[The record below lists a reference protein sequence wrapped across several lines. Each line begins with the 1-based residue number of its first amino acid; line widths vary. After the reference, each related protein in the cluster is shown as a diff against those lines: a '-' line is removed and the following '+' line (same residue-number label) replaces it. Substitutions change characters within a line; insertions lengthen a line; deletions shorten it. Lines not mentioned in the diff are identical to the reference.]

1 MTGEMILVVDDEK
14 DIRNMLEQAFA
25 GVGYS
30 VSTAA
35 SGEKAL
41 EILEQES
48 IQVLFLDLNLPGMDG
63 MELCRR
69 IRKDRPMSIIF
80 AVTGYASLFELRDC
94 REAGFDDYFTKPVNM
109 EDLYQAAHHAFEKL
123 NRWKKR

>member
-1 MTGEMILVVDDEK
+1 MTGEKILIVDDEE
-14 DIRNMLEQAFA
+14 DIRNILEQAFIGA
-25 GVGYS
+25 GYS
-30 VSTAA
+30 VSLSA

-41 EILEQES
+41 EVLEQEN
-48 IQVLFLDLNLPGMDG
+48 IHVFFLDLKLPGMDG
-63 MELCRR
+63 MELCRQ

-94 REAGFDDYFTKPVNM
+94 REAGFDDYFIKPVNM

-123 NRWKKR
+123 GRWKKR